1 MDEIIANATLGLLMI
16 LFQGIDPIFTV
27 LVLRFA
33 ICDLRGR
40 TGRAWLAWRKG
51 CEGVARSI
59 EIGGCDDLFEVDF
72 VLCA

>member
-33 ICDLRGR
+33 ICVAALG
-40 TGRAWLAWRKG
+40 GLGWLGAKVVKAWREALK
-51 CEGVARSI
+51 
-59 EIGGCDDLFEVDF
+59 
-72 VLCA
+72 